1 MLRWLKS
8 LLSRF
13 FGEKSPP
20 PAREPSSGRWARPRL
35 DVPRHA
41 GASEAPPMHWK
52 PCHPATVK
60 RFKVEFACPNGHGIV
75 LKGHSIDADGT
86 VHPSVV
92 CPAPACGFHDF
103 VRLARWDAGAV

>member
-1 MLRWLKS
+1 MVRKS
-8 LLSRF
+8 LLWDRDFRSDLPLLD
-13 FGEKSPP
+13 PP
-20 PAREPSSGRWARPRL
+20 HDVTVVGHTAARY
-35 DVPRHA
+35 A

-60 RFKVEFACPNGHGIV
+60 RFKAEFACPNGHGII

-92 CPAPACGFHDF
+92 CPAPACDFHDF
-103 VRLARWDAGAV
+103 VRLSRWDAGPV